1 MPESLPGPISLAYSE
16 GIHHE
21 RTRIVALLGHRVLEL
36 RGITDPECVG
46 ARQELIRLMAVVQDP
61 QGAG

>member
-1 MPESLPGPISLAYSE
+1 MSEALPGPISLAYTE

-36 RGITDPECVG
+36 RGITDPECIG
-46 ARQELIRLMAVVQDP
+46 ARQELIRLMAVVQ
-61 QGAG
+61 GI